1 VGTLRIN
8 DTIRDLLS
16 SEELIDDA
24 RGALYHGAPLVVLRN
39 DYALQVFNGDSAVLH
54 RTDDEARLHACFR
67 TGTGELRRVLAARLP
82 EHAPLYAMTVH
93 RSQGSEF
100 DHVLV
105 VLPPRESPILTRQL
119 LYTAVSRARK
129 SVTVWAD
136 PTLIRY
142 ACLRRVQRASGL
154 TERLTT

>member
-1 VGTLRIN
+1 MFAG
-8 DTIRDLLS
+8 
-16 SEELIDDA
+16 EGLIDS
-24 RGALYHGAPLVVLRN
+24 RGVLYHRAPLVVLRN
-39 DYALQVFNGDSAVLH
+39 DYALQVFNGDSAIVS
-54 RTDDEARLHACFR
+54 RTVDDDRLYACFR
-67 TGTGELRRVLAARLP
+67 AASGELRRVLAARLP
-82 EHAPLYAMTVH
+82 EHSPLYAMTVH

-105 VLPPRESPILTRQL
+105 ILPPHESPLLTREL

-136 PTLIRY
+136 PALVRH

-154 TERLTT
+154 TERLTL